1 MWFLGSLEAEMD
13 SEGGLCV
20 VWPQR
25 PSSTKRLEGLVPGVP
40 GLRGRQLSW
49 GLLAWCSENSPGEG
63 QGNLAC

>member
-1 MWFLGSLEAEMD
+1 MWLLGSLEAEMD

-25 PSSTKRLEGLVPGVP
+25 PSSIKWLEGLVTGVP

-49 GLLAWCSENSPGEG
+49 D
-63 QGNLAC
+63 